1 MEKKEV
7 SEIRRRFSKE
17 NATITR
23 MSGCYVDA
31 GKEKVLT
38 FHKNFLNL
46 PDEEFYKYL
55 EIAKKTLGGTI
66 GNQLIELEFPKNEE
80 EKGGKQFSLMAL
92 RENALKSEPE
102 VEAFFDLVVDYY
114 DCASN
119 YLILLFHDCYDVP
132 VKASDETK
140 IGESDEVYNYIL
152 CSICPVNLSKP
163 ALGYKQKENDI
174 GARERDWVVSAPES
188 GFIFPCFTDRATD
201 IHSVM
206 TFGKNTKQPHR
217 ELWEDILGCKPEKM
231 TSDEKK
237 DIFFD
242 IVKKG
247 TRSFTEEEGK
257 EAEVK
262 ESVKVQMELA
272 GENPQEALTVEGI
285 SEIFESAGIDEEK
298 AKSLAQRCQDKLQD
312 QLPKMDELVKPAE
325 IKKIEDEV
333 RKKELEKE
341 NAELKALLPQDIKVS
356 DEKVVVSVSKKKE
369 TEIRFSKDSGV
380 HYLMIPVEA
389 EEVVMVNGKKKQN

>member
-102 VEAFFDLVVDYY
+102 VEAFFDLVVDHY

-188 GFIFPCFTDRATD
+188 GSIFPCFTDRATD

-272 GENPQEALTVEGI
+272 GENPQETLTVEGI

-369 TEIRFSKDSGV
+369 TEIRFSEDSGV

>member
-102 VEAFFDLVVDYY
+102 VEAFFDLVVDHY

-272 GENPQEALTVEGI
+272 GENPQETLTVEGI

-369 TEIRFSKDSGV
+369 TEIRFSEDSGV

>member
-17 NATITR
+17 KTTITR

-55 EIAKKTLGGTI
+55 EIAKKTLGGTV
-66 GNQLIELEFPKNEE
+66 GNQLIELEFPRSEE

-102 VEAFFDLVVDYY
+102 VEAFFDMVIEHY
-114 DCASN
+114 DCVSN

-174 GARERDWVVSAPES
+174 GARERDWVVSVPES

-257 EAEVK
+257 EAEIK
-262 ESVKVQMELA
+262 ESVKVQMEHV
-272 GENPQEALTVEGI
+272 GEESQEALTVEGI
-285 SEIFESAGIDEEK
+285 SDIFESAGIDEEK
-298 AKSLAQRCQDKLQD
+298 AKTLAQRCQDKLKG
-312 QLPKMDELVKPAE
+312 QLPKMEELVKPTE
-325 IKKIEDEV
+325 VKKIEDEV
-333 RKKELEKE
+333 RRKELEKE
-341 NAELKALLPQDIKVS
+341 NEKLKAMLLEEVKSAENKII
-356 DEKVVVSVSKKKE
+356 VSVPKEKE
-369 TEIRFSKDSGV
+369 TGVIFSDDKSYV
-380 HYLMIPVEA
+380 MIPVENMD
-389 EEVVMVNGKKKQN
+389 VILVNGKVR